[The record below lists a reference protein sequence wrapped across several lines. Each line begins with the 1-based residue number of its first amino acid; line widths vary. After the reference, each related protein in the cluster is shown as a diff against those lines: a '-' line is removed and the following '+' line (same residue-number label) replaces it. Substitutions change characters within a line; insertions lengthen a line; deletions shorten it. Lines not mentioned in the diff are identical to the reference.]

1 MANFGRA
8 LKDRVLGIFGVKN
21 SAYTNT
27 IGIGGTSQPTDNSAT
42 WNYGFPSR
50 TMTPVDT
57 SNPTGGGIPP
67 NGKDFNGVLNSISAE
82 CYNAMNGILPSEWIS
97 PNIWTSVD
105 STWDGYPVGAIV
117 IYPAGSTSTPKKLY
131 QSVSANNLDTP
142 SLSNKWVELFKAPT
156 LTIYPA
162 DQNING
168 NINCWIRE
176 YPDGFIMQGGTQVD
190 DIKYTSGYAKVN
202 LIKSYQR
209 IQMGATATSV
219 SSVTRDGDNDPAE
232 EIGYYSMSLYNID
245 KMSSWHAEAFVPM
258 DLSISSFR
266 TFRRSGGNNDPVT
279 VIWTSWGV

>member
-1 MANFGRA
+1 MASFERD
-8 LKDRVLGIFGVKN
+8 LKNRVLGIFGVKN
-21 SAYTNT
+21 PAYTNT

-50 TMTPVDT
+50 TMNPVDT

-82 CYNAMNGILPSEWIS
+82 CYNAMNGILPSEWIA

-105 STWDGYPVGAIV
+105 STWSGYPVGAIV

-131 QSVSANNLDTP
+131 QSVSANNLDIP

-168 NINCWIRE
+168 NTNCWIRE

-190 DIKYTSGYAKVN
+190 GIKYTSGYAKVN

-219 SSVTRDGDNDPAE
+219 SSVTRDGDNDPAV
-232 EIGYYSMSLYNID
+232 EIGYYSMSLYNPD
-245 KMSSWHAEAFVPM
+245 KMSEWHAEAFVPM
-258 DLSISSFR
+258 NLSISSFR
-266 TFRRSGGNNDPVT
+266 TFRRSGGNSDPVT

>member
-1 MANFGRA
+1 MASFGRA
-8 LKDRVLGIFGVKN
+8 LKDRVLGIFGAKN

-105 STWDGYPVGAIV
+105 SKWGGYPVGAIV
-117 IYPAGSTSTPKKLY
+117 IYPTGSTSTPKKLY

-168 NINCWIRE
+168 NTNCWIRE
-176 YPDGFIMQGGTQVD
+176 YPDGFIMQGGTWVGN
-190 DIKYTSGYAKVN
+190 IALGNAKVN
-202 LIKSYQR
+202 LIKPYQH

-219 SSVTRDGDNDPAE
+219 SAVTRNGDNDPAAE
-232 EIGYYSMSLYNID
+232 VGYYSMSLYNPDTI
-245 KMSSWHAEAFVPM
+245 SNTHSEAFVPM
-258 DLSISSFR
+258 HLDVSSFR
-266 TFRRSGGNNDPVT
+266 TLRRSGGDSDPVT

>member
-1 MANFGRA
+1 MASFGRA
-8 LKDRVLGIFGVKN
+8 LKDRVLGIFGAKN

-105 STWDGYPVGAIV
+105 SKWGGYPVGAIV
-117 IYPAGSTSTPKKLY
+117 IYPTGSTSTPKKLY

-168 NINCWIRE
+168 NTNCWIRE
-176 YPDGFIMQGGTQVD
+176 YPDGFIMQGGTWVGN
-190 DIKYTSGYAKVN
+190 IALGNAKVN
-202 LIKSYQR
+202 LIKPYQH

-219 SSVTRDGDNDPAE
+219 SAVTRNGDNDPAAE
-232 EIGYYSMSLYNID
+232 VGYYSMSLYNPDTI
-245 KMSSWHAEAFVPM
+245 SNTHSEAFVPM
-258 DLSISSFR
+258 HLDVSSFR
-266 TFRRSGGNNDPVT
+266 TFRRSGGDSDPVT

>member
-1 MANFGRA
+1 MASFGRA

-21 SAYTNT
+21 PAYTNT

-97 PNIWTSVD
+97 PNVWTSVD

-168 NINCWIRE
+168 NTNCWIRE
-176 YPDGFIMQGGTQVD
+176 YPDGFIMQGGTWVD
-190 DIKYTSGYAKVN
+190 NIVSGNAKVN
-202 LIKSYQR
+202 LIKSYKH

-219 SSVTRDGDNDPAE
+219 SAVTRNGDNDPAAE
-232 EIGYYSMSLYNID
+232 VGYYSMSLYNPD
-245 KMSSWHAEAFVPM
+245 KISNTHSEAFVPM
-258 DLSISSFR
+258 HLDVSSFR
-266 TFRRSGGNNDPVT
+266 TFRRSGGDSDPVT

>member
-1 MANFGRA
+1 MASFGRA

-97 PNIWTSVD
+97 PNVWTSVD

-142 SLSNKWVELFKAPT
+142 SLSYKWVELFKAPT

-162 DQNING
+162 AQNING
-168 NINCWIRE
+168 NTNCWIRE
-176 YPDGFIMQGGTQVD
+176 YPDGFIMQGGTLVGN
-190 DIKYTSGYAKVN
+190 IALGNAKVN
-202 LIKSYQR
+202 LIKPYQH

-219 SSVTRDGDNDPAE
+219 SAVTRNGDNDPAAE
-232 EIGYYSMSLYNID
+232 VGYFSMSLYNPD
-245 KMSSWHAEAFVPM
+245 KMSDTHSEAFVPM
-258 DLSISSFR
+258 HLDVSSFR
-266 TFRRSGGNNDPVT
+266 TFRRSGGNSDPVT